1 LFELTFGIWLIA
13 RGFASTATAVRSPAS
28 T

>member
-13 RGFASTATAVRSPAS
+13 RGFASTPTAVRSRAS